1 MSASGPDKRES
12 SQLRT
17 MYEKPLYTAHQGVKG
32 FPARSQYVA
41 DPMVR
46 SPAAS
51 NRLTGPALASCRVG
65 EKQPQRHHRDTAD
78 PKSKPFAEYVTS
90 ARHRRHPPLG
100 VGQAKA

>member
-1 MSASGPDKRES
+1 MCES
-12 SQLRT
+12 LF
-17 MYEKPLYTAHQGVKG
+17 YTALDQGEKG

-65 EKQPQRHHRDTAD
+65 EKQPQRQTET
-78 PKSKPFAEYVTS
+78 PPILNPSPLLNTVTS

-100 VGQAKA
+100 MGQAKA